1 MKIVADENIDFQVIR
16 KLREANFE
24 VFSICESLFS
34 IKDKEVLKVAN
45 EQNAL
50 LLTEDK
56 DFGELVYRFRL
67 PNKGV
72 LLIRLSDDLP
82 RDFTVK
88 IVVETVIKNYDLL
101 TNSFSVLDDTKIRIK
116 KYKK

>member
-16 KLREANFE
+16 KLRELDFD
-24 VFSICESLFS
+24 VFSISESSFS
-34 IKDKEVLKVAN
+34 IKDKEVLKVAY
-45 EQNAL
+45 EKNAL
-50 LLTEDK
+50 LITEDK

-82 RDFTVK
+82 RDLTVK
-88 IVVETVIKNYDLL
+88 IVVETVIKNYNLL
-101 TNSFSVLDDTKIRIK
+101 IDSFSVLDDTKIRIK